1 MIDKAQLKKAKS
13 ILKEI
18 ISICYDIDFEE
29 LQQEV
34 ASLERGF
41 KDDLNSMAKAS
52 DMISQIEMNI
62 NIFSDDI
69 DTEEY
74 LKIEELIIEFT
85 EME

>member
-1 MIDKAQLKKAKS
+1 MTDKAQLKKAKS

-18 ISICYDIDFEE
+18 ISICYDIEFEE
-29 LQQEV
+29 LQQEIV
-34 ASLERGF
+34 SLERGF
-41 KDDLNSMAKAS
+41 KNDLNSTAEVGGA
-52 DMISQIEMNI
+52 INQIEMNL

-74 LKIEELIIEFT
+74 LKIEELITEFT